1 MKQVKTFSG
10 YNREHVEKEAND
22 WVRNQGIDD
31 ADFKFEDKS
40 TMVENFFEITVTYEK

>member
-22 WVRNQGIDD
+22 WIRNQRVNVID
-31 ADFKFEDKS
+31 FRFEDKS
-40 TMVENFFEITVTYEK
+40 TLVEKFLR